1 MKQRIIYSILSITL
15 LLVSCDSFLDIQPVG
30 QVIPNNVEE
39 YRALLAKAYKT
50 VPGNRGLASL
60 RSDEMKVSN
69 TEWDQNAYGYLERW
83 DDMSPLTSNVPFS
96 WANYY
101 QVIFTANE
109 IINNRSTI
117 VFTHK
122 EEVDQLVG
130 EAYLLRAYMHFNLVN
145 LHGQP
150 YTKEGA
156 LSTKSIPLRLNND
169 LEASVYRNTV
179 EEVYSS
185 ICTDITNAKELL
197 NVKEWEKKYS
207 YRFTTYAAN
216 ALSARVS
223 LYMGNWVVAYEE
235 SMKLINNPLFNLE
248 NLTSESATLPNHY
261 LSQEAI
267 TSLELVFNSAL
278 NKATEVSSLLYNK
291 YQEGDYRQ
299 HLYFSEPNEEGI
311 IKSQKGGSN
320 EFTST
325 FRLAEFYL
333 TAAEALTQ
341 LNKLEEAKELLLQLM
356 QNRLTNELYSTEKEK
371 LLNLSQ
377 GDLIL
382 EIAEE
387 RARELAFEGHRWFD
401 LRRTTRPR
409 IEKTLKVGNE
419 DKTYILE
426 KDDAR
431 YTIPIPN
438 AAIQSN
444 PNLTK

>member
-207 YRFTTYAAN
+207 YRFTTYAA
-216 ALSARVS
+216 
-223 LYMGNWVVAYEE
+223 
-235 SMKLINNPLFNLE
+235 
-248 NLTSESATLPNHY
+248 
-261 LSQEAI
+261 
-267 TSLELVFNSAL
+267 
-278 NKATEVSSLLYNK
+278 
-291 YQEGDYRQ
+291 
-299 HLYFSEPNEEGI
+299 
-311 IKSQKGGSN
+311 
-320 EFTST
+320 
-325 FRLAEFYL
+325 
-333 TAAEALTQ
+333 
-341 LNKLEEAKELLLQLM
+341 
-356 QNRLTNELYSTEKEK
+356 
-371 LLNLSQ
+371 
-377 GDLIL
+377 
-382 EIAEE
+382 
-387 RARELAFEGHRWFD
+387 
-401 LRRTTRPR
+401 
-409 IEKTLKVGNE
+409 
-419 DKTYILE
+419 
-426 KDDAR
+426 
-431 YTIPIPN
+431 
-438 AAIQSN
+438 
-444 PNLTK
+444 